1 MDSKSKYFKL
11 EDIAS
16 YIKYLK
22 RHPSAYAELYGV
34 KLYWFQRVF
43 LFIWIKK
50 ILIILLGLNI
60 IKN

>member
-43 LFIWIKK
+43 LFIFKK
-50 ILIILLGLNI
+50 FN
-60 IKN
+60 K